1 MMKKIMPLAVLAN
14 ICLCAASL
22 FLTGCKKNQVLGERS
37 IYFWK
42 SNLKL
47 DQEEKTFVKKHNV
60 KKIYAKFFDVVES
73 NNGKTDEYGLTPIA
87 TLRFEDELPKDV
99 QIVPVV
105 FISENCL
112 DGYNKFYFKYNLPK
126 LLSYRVLQ
134 MCETHDIPVKEVQ
147 VDFDW
152 TETNREDYYEMLEAL
167 RKILSEKN
175 VSLSVTVRLHQLR
188 MEEPPC
194 DSGVLM
200 LYNTGNF
207 RDINCKN
214 SILSY
219 EDASP
224 YIKNLSSYKLPLRLA
239 FPNFSWYLCFKG
251 NEFAAIA
258 YDVDT
263 GDKKSFKDEGDG
275 KFSVL
280 KETYLKG
287 CSLSEGDTV
296 RYVKADFEEIS
307 KVLEEIKQVNKDLA
321 SNNILFDLNS
331 RNLKNLG
338 GSEYEKIFN

>member
-1 MMKKIMPLAVLAN
+1 MKKIMPIVVLAN
-14 ICLCAASL
+14 ICLCMASL
-22 FLTGCKKNQVLGERS
+22 FCTGCKKDQVLSERS
-37 IYFWK
+37 MYFWK
-42 SNLKL
+42 SNFKL
-47 DQEEKTFVKKHNV
+47 DQEEKSFVKKHNV

-73 NNGKTDEYGLTPIA
+73 NSGEVDDYKLSPIA
-87 TLRFEDELPKDV
+87 TLKFEDELPKDV

-105 FISENCL
+105 FISENCWKSNSR
-112 DGYNKFYFKYNLPK
+112 YYFKYELPK

-147 VDFDW
+147 IDFDW

-167 RKILSEKN
+167 RKTLAEKN
-175 VSLSVTVRLHQLR
+175 VALSVTVRLHQLR

-251 NEFAAIA
+251 NEFAAIS
-258 YDVDT
+258 YNVDT
-263 GDKKSFKDEGDG
+263 GDKKSFKDKGDG
-275 KFSVL
+275 SFSVL
-280 KETYLKG
+280 KETYLKN
-287 CSLSEGDTV
+287 CSLTEGDTI

-307 KVLEEIKQVNKDLA
+307 KVLEEIKQVDKDLA
-321 SNNILFDLNS
+321 GNNIIFDLNS